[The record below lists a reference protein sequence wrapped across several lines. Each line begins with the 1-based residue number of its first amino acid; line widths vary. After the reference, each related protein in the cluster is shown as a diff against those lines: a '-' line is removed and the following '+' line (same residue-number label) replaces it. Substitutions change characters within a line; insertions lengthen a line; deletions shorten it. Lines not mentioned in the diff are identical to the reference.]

1 MKFTNGFW
9 LMRDG
14 VNPIYAIEYYDH
26 DINNNELTIYTTG
39 KHITHRGDLL
49 NIGMLTIN
57 ISSPRNDIIK
67 ISTSHFEGVQYKGP
81 FADIYKSQADVKIN
95 ETDDFIEYISGNTK
109 AIIDKRPN
117 NWSISFYDGERFLT
131 KTGYHNIA
139 CMQNNDGNYMVEQL
153 FLDVDET
160 VYGFG
165 ERFTHFVKNGQSVD
179 TWNSDGGTASEQAY
193 KSIPFYLT
201 NKGYGVLVDNEGD
214 VSFEVGSEKV
224 EFVQFS
230 SQGERQDYYLINGST
245 PKGVI
250 EKYTDLTGKPALPPA
265 WSFGLWLSTSFTTN
279 YDEKTTLSFI
289 NGMKERNI
297 PVHVFHFDCYW
308 MKGCQWCDFEW
319 DIDVFPDPKN
329 MIKKFHDL
337 GIKVCVWINPYIAQK
352 SKLFK
357 EGKDYFIKKNNGD
370 IWQTDLWQSG
380 MAIVDFTNPEAVKWY
395 QSKLKALLDMGVDC
409 FKTDFGE
416 RIPVKDI
423 KFFADV
429 DTVKMHNYYTYL
441 YNKTVFDLLEKEKGK
456 NEAVLFARSATVG
469 GQQLPVHWGGDCTAT
484 YSSMAETLRGGLS
497 LACSGFGFWS
507 HDMGGFEETAPADV
521 YKRWCAFGLLSSH
534 SRLHGYNSYRV
545 PWAYDDEACKVLE
558 KFSKLKCRLMP
569 YLYSQAKQTHLTGV
583 PMLRPMFI
591 EFNNDRNCAYI
602 DKQYMLG
609 DNLLIAPVFKEN
621 GEVEYYL
628 PQGKWINLLT
638 NKLYTGGSWQKE
650 IFNIDELPIMV
661 RPNSILVMGNNDEQ
675 VVYDYA
681 NDSKI
686 YLSYFEDNALAT
698 TTIIDSTGQNII
710 TITAERIGNTIYIS
724 GIDNI
729 ENCLL
734 LNNDENLSIKLK
746 S

>member
-1 MKFTNGFW
+1 MKFTDGFW
-9 LMRDG
+9 RIRKG

-26 DINNNELTIYTTG
+26 DINNNELTIYTTS

-57 ISSPRNDIIK
+57 ISSPINDIIK
-67 ISTSHFEGVQYKGP
+67 ISTCHFEGVQYKGP
-81 FADIYKSQADVKIN
+81 FANIYKSQADVKIN

-117 NWSISFYDGERFLT
+117 NWSISFYGGERFLT
-131 KTGYHNIA
+131 KTGYHNLA
-139 CMQNNDGNYMVEQL
+139 CMQTSNGNYMVEQL
-153 FLDVDET
+153 FLDSNET
-160 VYGFG
+160 IYGFG
-165 ERFTHFVKNGQSVD
+165 EKFTNFIKNGQSVD
-179 TWNSDGGTASEQAY
+179 TWNSDGGTTSEQAY
-193 KSIPFYLT
+193 KSIPFYIT
-201 NKGYGVLVDNEGD
+201 NKGYGALVDNEGD

-230 SQGERQDYYLINGST
+230 FQGERQDYYLINGST

-250 EKYTDLTGKPALPPA
+250 EKYTDLTGKPALPPV

-319 DIDVFPDPKN
+319 DNDVFPDPKN

-395 QSKLKALLDMGVDC
+395 QSKLKALLDMG
-409 FKTDFGE
+409 
-416 RIPVKDI
+416 
-423 KFFADV
+423 
-429 DTVKMHNYYTYL
+429 
-441 YNKTVFDLLEKEKGK
+441 
-456 NEAVLFARSATVG
+456 
-469 GQQLPVHWGGDCTAT
+469 
-484 YSSMAETLRGGLS
+484 
-497 LACSGFGFWS
+497 
-507 HDMGGFEETAPADV
+507 GFEETAPAHV

-534 SRLHGYNSYRV
+534 SRLHGSKSYRV
-545 PWAYDDEACKVLE
+545 PWAYDDEACDVLS

-591 EFNNDRNCAYI
+591 EFNNDRTCAYL

-628 PQGKWINLLT
+628 RQDKWINLLT

-650 IFNIDELPIMV
+650 IFNIDELPIIV
-661 RPNSILVMGNNDEQ
+661 RPNSILVMGNNDER

-698 TTIIDSTGQNII
+698 TTIIDSTDQNIV

-724 GIDNI
+724 GINNI

-734 LNNDENLSIKLK
+734 LNNDQNLSIKLK
-746 S
+746 

>member
-1 MKFTNGFW
+1 MKFTDGFW
-9 LMRDG
+9 RIRKG

-26 DINNNELTIYTTG
+26 DINNNELTIYTTS

-57 ISSPRNDIIK
+57 ISSPINDIIK
-67 ISTSHFEGVQYKGP
+67 ISTCHFEGVQYKGP
-81 FADIYKSQADVKIN
+81 FANIYKSQADVKIN

-109 AIIDKRPN
+109 AIIDKRTN
-117 NWSISFYDGERFLT
+117 NWSISFYGGERFLT
-131 KTGYHNIA
+131 KTGYHNLD
-139 CMQNNDGNYMVEQL
+139 CMQTSNGNYMVEQL
-153 FLDVDET
+153 FLDSNET
-160 VYGFG
+160 IYGFG
-165 ERFTHFVKNGQSVD
+165 EKFTNFIKNGQSVD
-179 TWNSDGGTASEQAY
+179 TLNSDGGTTSEQAY
-193 KSIPFYLT
+193 KSIPFYIT
-201 NKGYGVLVDNEGD
+201 NKGYGALVDNEGD

-230 SQGERQDYYLINGST
+230 FQGERQDYYLINGST

-250 EKYTDLTGKPALPPA
+250 EKYTDLTGKPALPPV

-319 DIDVFPDPKN
+319 DNDVFPDPKN

-357 EGKDYFIKKNNGD
+357 EGKDYFVKKNNGD

-395 QSKLKALLDMGVDC
+395 QSKLKALLDMG
-409 FKTDFGE
+409 
-416 RIPVKDI
+416 
-423 KFFADV
+423 
-429 DTVKMHNYYTYL
+429 
-441 YNKTVFDLLEKEKGK
+441 
-456 NEAVLFARSATVG
+456 
-469 GQQLPVHWGGDCTAT
+469 
-484 YSSMAETLRGGLS
+484 
-497 LACSGFGFWS
+497 
-507 HDMGGFEETAPADV
+507 GFEETAPAHV

-534 SRLHGYNSYRV
+534 SRLHGSKSYRV
-545 PWAYDDEACKVLE
+545 PWAYDDEACDVLS

-591 EFNNDRNCAYI
+591 EFNNDRTCAYL

-609 DNLLIAPVFKEN
+609 DNLLIHQ
-621 GEVEYYL
+621 YL
-628 PQGKWINLLT
+628 RKMA
-638 NKLYTGGSWQKE
+638 K
-650 IFNIDELPIMV
+650 
-661 RPNSILVMGNNDEQ
+661 
-675 VVYDYA
+675 
-681 NDSKI
+681 
-686 YLSYFEDNALAT
+686 
-698 TTIIDSTGQNII
+698 
-710 TITAERIGNTIYIS
+710 
-724 GIDNI
+724 
-729 ENCLL
+729 
-734 LNNDENLSIKLK
+734 LSIIYDKING
-746 S
+746 

>member
-1 MKFTNGFW
+1 MKFTDGFW
-9 LMRDG
+9 RIRKG

-26 DINNNELTIYTTG
+26 DINNNELTIYTTS

-57 ISSPRNDIIK
+57 ISSHINDIIK
-67 ISTSHFEGVQYKGP
+67 ISTCHFEGVQYKGP
-81 FADIYKSQADVKIN
+81 FANIYKSQADVKIN

-117 NWSISFYDGERFLT
+117 NWSISFYGGERFLT
-131 KTGYHNIA
+131 KTGYHNLA
-139 CMQNNDGNYMVEQL
+139 CMQTSNGNYMVEQL
-153 FLDVDET
+153 FLDSNET
-160 VYGFG
+160 IYGFG
-165 ERFTHFVKNGQSVD
+165 EKFTNFIKNGQSVD
-179 TWNSDGGTASEQAY
+179 TWNSDGGTTSEQAY
-193 KSIPFYLT
+193 KSIPFYIT
-201 NKGYGVLVDNEGD
+201 NKGYGALVDNEGD

-230 SQGERQDYYLINGST
+230 FQGERQDYYLINGST

-250 EKYTDLTGKPALPPA
+250 EKYTDLTGKPALPPV

-319 DIDVFPDPKN
+319 DNDVFPDPKN

-357 EGKDYFIKKNNGD
+357 EGKDYFVKKNNGD

-395 QSKLKALLDMGVDC
+395 QSKLKALLDMG
-409 FKTDFGE
+409 
-416 RIPVKDI
+416 
-423 KFFADV
+423 
-429 DTVKMHNYYTYL
+429 
-441 YNKTVFDLLEKEKGK
+441 
-456 NEAVLFARSATVG
+456 
-469 GQQLPVHWGGDCTAT
+469 
-484 YSSMAETLRGGLS
+484 
-497 LACSGFGFWS
+497 
-507 HDMGGFEETAPADV
+507 GFEETAPAHV

-534 SRLHGYNSYRV
+534 SRLHGSKSYRV
-545 PWAYDDEACKVLE
+545 PWAYDDEACDVLS

-591 EFNNDRNCAYI
+591 EFNNDRTCAYL

-628 PQGKWINLLT
+628 RQDKWINLLT

-650 IFNIDELPIMV
+650 IFNIDELPIIV
-661 RPNSILVMGNNDEQ
+661 RPNSILVMGNNDER

-698 TTIIDSTGQNII
+698 TTIIDSTDQNIV

-724 GIDNI
+724 GINNI

-734 LNNDENLSIKLK
+734 LNNDQNLSIKLK
-746 S
+746 

>member
-1 MKFTNGFW
+1 MKFTDGFW
-9 LMRDG
+9 RIRKG

-26 DINNNELTIYTTG
+26 DINNNELTIYTTS

-57 ISSPRNDIIK
+57 ISSPINDIIK
-67 ISTSHFEGVQYKGP
+67 ISTCHFEGVQYKGP
-81 FADIYKSQADVKIN
+81 FANIYKSQADVKIN

-117 NWSISFYDGERFLT
+117 NWSISFYGGERFLT
-131 KTGYHNIA
+131 KTGYHNLA
-139 CMQNNDGNYMVEQL
+139 CMQTSNGNYMVEQL
-153 FLDVDET
+153 FLDSNET
-160 VYGFG
+160 IYGFG
-165 ERFTHFVKNGQSVD
+165 EKFTNFIKNGQSVD
-179 TWNSDGGTASEQAY
+179 TWNSDGGTTSEQAY
-193 KSIPFYLT
+193 KSIPFYIT
-201 NKGYGVLVDNEGD
+201 NKGYGALVDNEGD

-230 SQGERQDYYLINGST
+230 FQGERQDYYLINGST

-250 EKYTDLTGKPALPPA
+250 EKYTDLTGKPALPPV

-308 MKGCQWCDFEW
+308 MKSCQWCDFEW
-319 DIDVFPDPKN
+319 DNDVFPDPKN

-357 EGKDYFIKKNNGD
+357 EGKDYFVKKNNGD

-395 QSKLKALLDMGVDC
+395 QSKLKALLDMG
-409 FKTDFGE
+409 
-416 RIPVKDI
+416 
-423 KFFADV
+423 
-429 DTVKMHNYYTYL
+429 
-441 YNKTVFDLLEKEKGK
+441 
-456 NEAVLFARSATVG
+456 
-469 GQQLPVHWGGDCTAT
+469 
-484 YSSMAETLRGGLS
+484 
-497 LACSGFGFWS
+497 
-507 HDMGGFEETAPADV
+507 GFEETAPAHV

-534 SRLHGYNSYRV
+534 SRLHGSKSYRV
-545 PWAYDDEACKVLE
+545 PWAYDDEACDVLS

-591 EFNNDRNCAYI
+591 EFNNDRTCAYL

-628 PQGKWINLLT
+628 RQDKWINLLT

-650 IFNIDELPIMV
+650 IFNIDELPIIV
-661 RPNSILVMGNNDEQ
+661 RPNSILVMGNNDER

-698 TTIIDSTGQNII
+698 TTIIDSTDQNIV

-724 GIDNI
+724 GINNI

-734 LNNDENLSIKLK
+734 LNNDQNLSIKLK
-746 S
+746 

>member
-1 MKFTNGFW
+1 MKFTDGFW
-9 LMRDG
+9 RIRKG

-26 DINNNELTIYTTG
+26 DINNNELTIYTTS

-57 ISSPRNDIIK
+57 ISSHINDIIK
-67 ISTSHFEGVQYKGP
+67 ISTCHFEGVQYKGP
-81 FADIYKSQADVKIN
+81 FANIYKSQADVKIN

-117 NWSISFYDGERFLT
+117 NWSISFYGGERFLT
-131 KTGYHNIA
+131 KTGYHNLA
-139 CMQNNDGNYMVEQL
+139 CMQTSNGNYMVEQL
-153 FLDVDET
+153 FLDSNET
-160 VYGFG
+160 IYGFG
-165 ERFTHFVKNGQSVD
+165 EKFTNFIKNGQSVD
-179 TWNSDGGTASEQAY
+179 TWNSDGGTTSEQAY
-193 KSIPFYLT
+193 KSIPFYIT
-201 NKGYGVLVDNEGD
+201 NKGYGALVDNEGD

-230 SQGERQDYYLINGST
+230 FQGERQDYYLINGST

-250 EKYTDLTGKPALPPA
+250 EKYTDLTGKPALPPV

-319 DIDVFPDPKN
+319 DNDVFPDPKN

-357 EGKDYFIKKNNGD
+357 EGKDYFVKKNNGD

-395 QSKLKALLDMGVDC
+395 QSKLKALLDMG
-409 FKTDFGE
+409 
-416 RIPVKDI
+416 
-423 KFFADV
+423 
-429 DTVKMHNYYTYL
+429 
-441 YNKTVFDLLEKEKGK
+441 
-456 NEAVLFARSATVG
+456 
-469 GQQLPVHWGGDCTAT
+469 
-484 YSSMAETLRGGLS
+484 
-497 LACSGFGFWS
+497 
-507 HDMGGFEETAPADV
+507 GFEETAPAHV

-534 SRLHGYNSYRV
+534 SRLHGSKSYRV
-545 PWAYDDEACKVLE
+545 PWAYDDEACDVLS

-569 YLYSQAKQTHLTGV
+569 YLYSQDKQTHLTGV

-591 EFNNDRNCAYI
+591 EFNNDRTCTYL

-628 PQGKWINLLT
+628 RQDKWINLLT

-650 IFNIDELPIMV
+650 IFNIDELPIIV
-661 RPNSILVMGNNDEQ
+661 RPNSILVMGNNDER

-698 TTIIDSTGQNII
+698 TTIIDSTDQNIV

-724 GIDNI
+724 GINNI

-734 LNNDENLSIKLK
+734 LNNDQNLSIKLK
-746 S
+746 

>member
-1 MKFTNGFW
+1 MKFTDGFW
-9 LMRDG
+9 RIRKG

-26 DINNNELTIYTTG
+26 DINNNELTIYTTS

-57 ISSPRNDIIK
+57 ISSPINDIIK
-67 ISTSHFEGVQYKGP
+67 ISTCHFEGVQYKGP
-81 FADIYKSQADVKIN
+81 FANIYKSQADVKIN

-117 NWSISFYDGERFLT
+117 NWSISFYGGERFLT
-131 KTGYHNIA
+131 KTCYHNLA
-139 CMQNNDGNYMVEQL
+139 CMQTSNGNYMVEQL
-153 FLDVDET
+153 FLDSNET
-160 VYGFG
+160 IYGFG
-165 ERFTHFVKNGQSVD
+165 EKFTNFIKNGQSVD
-179 TWNSDGGTASEQAY
+179 TWNSDGGTTSEQAY
-193 KSIPFYLT
+193 KSIPFYIT
-201 NKGYGVLVDNEGD
+201 NKGYGALVDNEGD

-230 SQGERQDYYLINGST
+230 FQGERQDYYLINGST

-250 EKYTDLTGKPALPPA
+250 EKYTDLTGKPALPPV

-319 DIDVFPDPKN
+319 DNDVFPDPKN

-395 QSKLKALLDMGVDC
+395 QSKLKALLDMG
-409 FKTDFGE
+409 
-416 RIPVKDI
+416 
-423 KFFADV
+423 
-429 DTVKMHNYYTYL
+429 
-441 YNKTVFDLLEKEKGK
+441 
-456 NEAVLFARSATVG
+456 
-469 GQQLPVHWGGDCTAT
+469 
-484 YSSMAETLRGGLS
+484 
-497 LACSGFGFWS
+497 
-507 HDMGGFEETAPADV
+507 GFEETAPAHV

-534 SRLHGYNSYRV
+534 SRLHGSKSYRV
-545 PWAYDDEACKVLE
+545 PWAYDDEACDVLS

-591 EFNNDRNCAYI
+591 EFNNDRTCAYL

-628 PQGKWINLLT
+628 RQDKWINLLT

-650 IFNIDELPIMV
+650 IFNIDELPIIV
-661 RPNSILVMGNNDEQ
+661 RPNSILVMGNNDER

-698 TTIIDSTGQNII
+698 TTIIDSTDQNIV

-724 GIDNI
+724 GINNI

-734 LNNDENLSIKLK
+734 LNNDQNLSIKLK
-746 S
+746 

>member
-1 MKFTNGFW
+1 MKFTDGFW
-9 LMRDG
+9 RIRKG

-26 DINNNELTIYTTG
+26 DINNNELTIYTTS

-57 ISSPRNDIIK
+57 ISSPINDIIK
-67 ISTSHFEGVQYKGP
+67 ISTCHFEGVQYKGP
-81 FADIYKSQADVKIN
+81 FANIYKSQADVKIN

-117 NWSISFYDGERFLT
+117 NWSISFYGGERFLT
-131 KTGYHNIA
+131 KTGYHNLA
-139 CMQNNDGNYMVEQL
+139 CMQTSNGNYMVEQL
-153 FLDVDET
+153 FLDSNET
-160 VYGFG
+160 IYGFG
-165 ERFTHFVKNGQSVD
+165 EKFTNFIKNGQSVD
-179 TWNSDGGTASEQAY
+179 TWNSDGGTTSEQAY
-193 KSIPFYLT
+193 KSIPFYIT
-201 NKGYGVLVDNEGD
+201 NKGYGALVDNEGD

-230 SQGERQDYYLINGST
+230 FQGERQDYYLINGST

-250 EKYTDLTGKPALPPA
+250 EKYTDLTGKPALPPV

-297 PVHVFHFDCYW
+297 SVHVFHFDCYW
-308 MKGCQWCDFEW
+308 MKSCQWCDFEW
-319 DIDVFPDPKN
+319 DNDVFPDPKN

-357 EGKDYFIKKNNGD
+357 EGKDYFVKKNNGD

-395 QSKLKALLDMGVDC
+395 QSKLKALLDMG
-409 FKTDFGE
+409 
-416 RIPVKDI
+416 
-423 KFFADV
+423 
-429 DTVKMHNYYTYL
+429 
-441 YNKTVFDLLEKEKGK
+441 
-456 NEAVLFARSATVG
+456 
-469 GQQLPVHWGGDCTAT
+469 
-484 YSSMAETLRGGLS
+484 
-497 LACSGFGFWS
+497 
-507 HDMGGFEETAPADV
+507 GFEETAPAHV

-534 SRLHGYNSYRV
+534 SRLHGSKSYRV
-545 PWAYDDEACKVLE
+545 PWAYDDEACDVLS

-591 EFNNDRNCAYI
+591 EFNNDRTCAYL

-628 PQGKWINLLT
+628 RQDKWINLLT

-650 IFNIDELPIMV
+650 IFNIDELPIIV
-661 RPNSILVMGNNDEQ
+661 RPNSILVMGNNDER

-698 TTIIDSTGQNII
+698 TTIIDSTDQNIV

-724 GIDNI
+724 GINNI

-734 LNNDENLSIKLK
+734 LNNDQNLSIKLK
-746 S
+746 

>member
-1 MKFTNGFW
+1 MKFTDGFW
-9 LMRDG
+9 RIRKG
-14 VNPIYAIEYYDH
+14 VNRIYAIEYYDH
-26 DINNNELTIYTTG
+26 DINNNELTIYTTS

-57 ISSPRNDIIK
+57 ISSPINDIIK
-67 ISTSHFEGVQYKGP
+67 ISTCHFEGVQYKGP
-81 FADIYKSQADVKIN
+81 FANIYKSQADVKIN

-117 NWSISFYDGERFLT
+117 NWSISFYGGERFLT
-131 KTGYHNIA
+131 KTGYHNLA
-139 CMQNNDGNYMVEQL
+139 CMQTSNGNYMVEQL
-153 FLDVDET
+153 FLDSNET
-160 VYGFG
+160 IYGFG
-165 ERFTHFVKNGQSVD
+165 EKFTNFIKNGQSVD
-179 TWNSDGGTASEQAY
+179 TWNSDGGTTSEQAY
-193 KSIPFYLT
+193 KSIPFYIT
-201 NKGYGVLVDNEGD
+201 NKGYGALVDNEGD

-230 SQGERQDYYLINGST
+230 FQGERQDYYLINGSN

-250 EKYTDLTGKPALPPA
+250 EKYTDLTGKPALPPV

-319 DIDVFPDPKN
+319 DNDVFPDPKN

-357 EGKDYFIKKNNGD
+357 EGKDYFVKKNNGD

-395 QSKLKALLDMGVDC
+395 QSKLKALLDMG
-409 FKTDFGE
+409 
-416 RIPVKDI
+416 
-423 KFFADV
+423 
-429 DTVKMHNYYTYL
+429 
-441 YNKTVFDLLEKEKGK
+441 
-456 NEAVLFARSATVG
+456 
-469 GQQLPVHWGGDCTAT
+469 
-484 YSSMAETLRGGLS
+484 
-497 LACSGFGFWS
+497 
-507 HDMGGFEETAPADV
+507 GFEETAPAHV

-534 SRLHGYNSYRV
+534 SRLHGSKSYRV
-545 PWAYDDEACKVLE
+545 PWAYDDEACDVLS

-591 EFNNDRNCAYI
+591 EFNNDRTCAYL

-628 PQGKWINLLT
+628 RQDKWINLLT

-650 IFNIDELPIMV
+650 IFNIDELPIIV
-661 RPNSILVMGNNDEQ
+661 RPNSILVMGNNDER

-698 TTIIDSTGQNII
+698 TTIIDSTDQNIV

-724 GIDNI
+724 GINNI

-734 LNNDENLSIKLK
+734 LNNDQNLSIKLK
-746 S
+746 

>member
-1 MKFTNGFW
+1 MKFTDGFW
-9 LMRDG
+9 RIRKG

-26 DINNNELTIYTTG
+26 DINNNELTIYTTS

-57 ISSPRNDIIK
+57 ISSPINDIIK
-67 ISTSHFEGVQYKGP
+67 ISTCHFEGVQYKGP
-81 FADIYKSQADVKIN
+81 FANIYKSQADVKIN

-117 NWSISFYDGERFLT
+117 NWSISFYGGERFLT
-131 KTGYHNIA
+131 KTGYHNLA
-139 CMQNNDGNYMVEQL
+139 CMQTSNGNYMVEQL
-153 FLDVDET
+153 FLDSNET
-160 VYGFG
+160 IYGFG
-165 ERFTHFVKNGQSVD
+165 EKFTNFIKNGQSVD
-179 TWNSDGGTASEQAY
+179 TWNSDGGTTSEQAY
-193 KSIPFYLT
+193 KSIPFYIT
-201 NKGYGVLVDNEGD
+201 NKGYGALVDNEGD

-230 SQGERQDYYLINGST
+230 FQGERQDYYLINGST

-250 EKYTDLTGKPALPPA
+250 EKYTDLTGKPALPPV

-319 DIDVFPDPKN
+319 DNDVFPDPKN

-357 EGKDYFIKKNNGD
+357 EGKDYFVKKNNGD

-395 QSKLKALLDMGVDC
+395 QSKLKALLDMG
-409 FKTDFGE
+409 
-416 RIPVKDI
+416 
-423 KFFADV
+423 
-429 DTVKMHNYYTYL
+429 
-441 YNKTVFDLLEKEKGK
+441 
-456 NEAVLFARSATVG
+456 
-469 GQQLPVHWGGDCTAT
+469 
-484 YSSMAETLRGGLS
+484 
-497 LACSGFGFWS
+497 
-507 HDMGGFEETAPADV
+507 GFEETAPAHV

-534 SRLHGYNSYRV
+534 SRLHGSKSYRV
-545 PWAYDDEACKVLE
+545 PWAYDDEACDVLS

-591 EFNNDRNCAYI
+591 EFNNDRTCAYL

-628 PQGKWINLLT
+628 RQDKWINLLT

-650 IFNIDELPIMV
+650 IFNIDELPIIV
-661 RPNSILVMGNNDEQ
+661 RPNSILVMGNNDER

-698 TTIIDSTGQNII
+698 TTIIDSTDQNIV

-724 GIDNI
+724 GINNI

-734 LNNDENLSIKLK
+734 LNNDQNLSIKLK
-746 S
+746 

>member
-1 MKFTNGFW
+1 
-9 LMRDG
+9 
-14 VNPIYAIEYYDH
+14 
-26 DINNNELTIYTTG
+26 
-39 KHITHRGDLL
+39 
-49 NIGMLTIN
+49 MLTIN
-57 ISSPRNDIIK
+57 ISSPINDIIK
-67 ISTSHFEGVQYKGP
+67 ISTCHFEGVQYKGP
-81 FADIYKSQADVKIN
+81 FANIYKSQADVKIN

-117 NWSISFYDGERFLT
+117 NWSISFYGGERFLT
-131 KTGYHNIA
+131 KTGYHNLA
-139 CMQNNDGNYMVEQL
+139 CMQTSNGNYMVEQL
-153 FLDVDET
+153 FLDSNET
-160 VYGFG
+160 IYGFG
-165 ERFTHFVKNGQSVD
+165 EKFTNFIKNGQSVD
-179 TWNSDGGTASEQAY
+179 TWNSDGGTTSEQAY
-193 KSIPFYLT
+193 KSIPFYIT
-201 NKGYGVLVDNEGD
+201 NKGYGALVDNEGD

-230 SQGERQDYYLINGST
+230 FQGERQDYYLINGST

-250 EKYTDLTGKPALPPA
+250 EKYTDLTGKPALPPV

-319 DIDVFPDPKN
+319 DNDVFPDPKN

-357 EGKDYFIKKNNGD
+357 EGKDYFVKKNNGD

-395 QSKLKALLDMGVDC
+395 QSKLKALLDMG
-409 FKTDFGE
+409 
-416 RIPVKDI
+416 
-423 KFFADV
+423 
-429 DTVKMHNYYTYL
+429 
-441 YNKTVFDLLEKEKGK
+441 
-456 NEAVLFARSATVG
+456 
-469 GQQLPVHWGGDCTAT
+469 
-484 YSSMAETLRGGLS
+484 
-497 LACSGFGFWS
+497 
-507 HDMGGFEETAPADV
+507 GFEETAPAHV

-534 SRLHGYNSYRV
+534 SRLHGSKSYRV
-545 PWAYDDEACKVLE
+545 PWAYDDEACDVLS

-591 EFNNDRNCAYI
+591 EFNNDRTCAYL

-628 PQGKWINLLT
+628 RQDKWINLLT

-650 IFNIDELPIMV
+650 IFNIDELPIIV
-661 RPNSILVMGNNDEQ
+661 RPNSILVMGNNDER

-698 TTIIDSTGQNII
+698 TTIIDSTDQNIV

-724 GIDNI
+724 GINNI

-734 LNNDENLSIKLK
+734 LNNDQNLSIKLK
-746 S
+746 

>member
-1 MKFTNGFW
+1 M
-9 LMRDG
+9 
-14 VNPIYAIEYYDH
+14 
-26 DINNNELTIYTTG
+26 
-39 KHITHRGDLL
+39 
-49 NIGMLTIN
+49 
-57 ISSPRNDIIK
+57 
-67 ISTSHFEGVQYKGP
+67 
-81 FADIYKSQADVKIN
+81 
-95 ETDDFIEYISGNTK
+95 
-109 AIIDKRPN
+109 
-117 NWSISFYDGERFLT
+117 
-131 KTGYHNIA
+131 
-139 CMQNNDGNYMVEQL
+139 
-153 FLDVDET
+153 
-160 VYGFG
+160 
-165 ERFTHFVKNGQSVD
+165 D

-319 DIDVFPDPKN
+319 DSDVFPDPKN

-534 SRLHGYNSYRV
+534 SRLHGSNSYRV
-545 PWAYDDEACKVLE
+545 PWAYDDEACEVLE

-591 EFNNDRNCAYI
+591 EFNNDRNCAYL

-698 TTIIDSTGQNII
+698 TTIIDSTGQNIV

-746 S
+746 